1 MIKLTF
7 YSIFSIGLILLN
19 SIDCN
24 SVNGKKQFSNVGI
37 GLPCS
42 NRRWASESN
51 KVGTGRRV
59 LVAHLKNSR
68 LPVFNNSIYL
78 AGVYNRVQ
86 SDKMLTNMYAN
97 LSSLVLVEC
106 VDYKGEY
113 IQTIEKY
120 LNNIVNAKS
129 WTSTASD
136 KNFDYF
142 YGRIYWVEEY
152 SSKTNFLNFSEIKV
166 FLFKPHTEH
175 LFIAKYLIPRIF
187 VVLILKIINKI
198 NIL

>member
-1 MIKLTF
+1 MIKFSF
-7 YSIFSIGLILLN
+7 YSMFSIVFILL
-19 SIDCN
+19 SSTDLRN
-24 SVNGKKQFSNVGI
+24 SVQAQQFGIYGI

-42 NRRWASESN
+42 NRKWASQSN
-51 KVGTGRRV
+51 KVGTERRV
-59 LVAHLKNSR
+59 LVANMKNSG
-68 LPVFNNSIYL
+68 LPLFNNSIYL

-120 LNNIVNAKS
+120 LNNIANAKS

-152 SSKTNFLNFSEIKV
+152 SSKTNFLNFSEINKS
-166 FLFKPHTEH
+166 
-175 LFIAKYLIPRIF
+175 
-187 VVLILKIINKI
+187 LILKK
-198 NIL
+198 